1 MKKLLG
7 GLYLALILLFLYL
20 PIGTLMVLSFNE
32 GKSMNAWQGF
42 STKWYA
48 EMFRN
53 QEIMEALGN
62 TLTIAL
68 WASVAATVVGVLA
81 CVGLQAMSEKN
92 RSFFMAANN
101 IPLLNADIVTGISI
115 MMSFLLFG
123 ISLSY
128 GTVLFA
134 HITFCIPYVIL
145 SVMPKFKQLENHAYE
160 AALDLGAAPAYAFFK
175 VVLPD
180 IMPGI
185 ISGFLLSFTMS
196 VDDFVIT
203 HFTRGAGINTLST
216 LIYSQVKVGVRP
228 TLYALS
234 TLIFIVVLLVLIV
247 FNLMSAGGRAQKDYY
262 ASAKK
267 GLSMRTAGAFVLVLL
282 IAVLGLNQYAGSLV
296 GAQNQGRLYIYMF
309 GDYIDPD
316 LIDRFEAETGYEL
329 IVDYFDTNE
338 EMYPVIKNSTAEYD
352 VVCASDYMIDKMRK
366 EGLLA
371 EIDFDHVPNSK
382 NLTDNV
388 KAFIEDFD
396 PGMRYSVPHTWGTYG
411 IIYNTEMIH
420 GPITSWSQLWS
431 EAYAGEIIMPNAIRE
446 CDMVAAKLLGYSMNT
461 LDENE
466 LSEITDL
473 LIAQKPLVY
482 SYANDNARDL
492 MIGDSATLAVI
503 TSGDVLYAQEE
514 NDKLD
519 FVVPE
524 EGTEVWTDCWAI
536 PRAVNN
542 KAGAEAWLNF
552 MLDGEIARVNFEYL
566 TYGIPNKEILDLTD
580 NPILNPPA
588 EVLAKCETLANL
600 GNDGDDMYSRYW
612 KLFKA
617 K

>member
-1 MKKLLG
+1 MKKFVKVF
-7 GLYLALILLFLYL
+7 YLALIVLFLYL

-68 WASVAATVVGVLA
+68 WASVISTIVGVLA
-81 CVGLQAMSEKN
+81 CIGMNAMNEKK
-92 RSFFMAANN
+92 RSFYMGMNN

-134 HITFCIPYVIL
+134 HITFCLPYVIL
-145 SVMPKFKQLENHAYE
+145 SVMPKFKQLENHTYE
-160 AALDLGAAPAYAFFK
+160 AALDLGATPLYAFFK

-185 ISGFLLSFTMS
+185 VSGFLLSFTMS

-216 LIYSQVKVGVRP
+216 LIYSQVKIGVRP

-234 TLIFIVVLLVLIV
+234 TIIFVTVLVVLIV
-247 FNLMSAGGRAQKDYY
+247 VNILSSGSRKKNIDYY
-262 ASAKK
+262 EQRKGISPKSA
-267 GLSMRTAGAFVLVLL
+267 LALALVLL
-282 IAVLGLNQYAGSLV
+282 LAVTGLNRYAGSLV
-296 GAQNQGRLYIYMF
+296 GAQDQGQVYVYCF
-309 GDYIDPD
+309 GDYIDPE
-316 LIDRFEAETGYEL
+316 LVDRFEEETGYEL
-329 IVDYFDTNE
+329 IIDYFDTNE
-338 EMYPVIKNSTAEYD
+338 EMYPVVKNATAEYD
-352 VVCASDYMIDKMRK
+352 VICASDYMIDKMRK

-371 EIDFDHVPNSK
+371 EINFENVPNIE

-388 KAFIEDFD
+388 KPFFEGFD
-396 PGMRYSVPHTWGTYG
+396 PGMKYSVPHTWGTYG
-411 IIYNTEMIH
+411 IIYNTELIH
-420 GPITSWSQLWS
+420 GPIDSWKQLWS
-431 EAYAGEIIMPNAIRE
+431 DEYAGEVIMPNAIRE
-446 CDMVAAKLLGYSMNT
+446 CNMVAAKILGYSMNT
-461 LDENE
+461 TDEKE
-466 LSEITDL
+466 LAEITEL
-473 LIAQKPLVY
+473 LIEQKPKVY

-503 TSGDVLYAQEE
+503 TSGDVIYAQDE

-519 FVVPE
+519 FIVPE

-536 PRAVNN
+536 PRTVNN
-542 KAGAEAWLNF
+542 KRGAEDWINF
-552 MLDGEIARVNFEYL
+552 MLRGDIARVNFEYL

-580 NPILNPPA
+580 NPILNPS
-588 EVLAKCETLANL
+588 EDVLARCETLANL
-600 GNDGDDMYSRYW
+600 GSEADDMYSRYW

>member
-1 MKKLLG
+1 MKKIAG

-81 CVGLQAMSEKN
+81 CIGLNAMSEKK
-92 RSFFMAANN
+92 RSLFMGLNN

-145 SVMPKFKQLENHAYE
+145 SVMPKFKQLENHTYE
-160 AALDLGAAPAYAFFK
+160 AALDLGATPAYAFFK

-185 ISGFLLSFTMS
+185 VSGFLLSFTMS

-216 LIYSQVKVGVRP
+216 LIYSQVKIGVRP

-234 TLIFIVVLLVLIV
+234 TLIFVVVLLVLMMV
-247 FNLMSAGGRAQKDYY
+247 NLLSSRRKSGDYY
-262 ASAKK
+262 AASKK
-267 GLSMRTAGAFVLVLL
+267 NISMRTAGIFVLVLL
-282 IAVLGLNQYAGSLV
+282 IGVLGLNRYAGSLV
-296 GAQNQGRLYIYMF
+296 GAQDQGKLYVYMF

-316 LIDRFEAETGYEL
+316 LIDRFEEETGYEL

-371 EIDFDHVPNSK
+371 EIDFDNVPNIV

-411 IIYNTEMIH
+411 ILYNTETIH
-420 GPITSWSQLWS
+420 GPITSWKQLWS
-431 EAYAGEIIMPNAIRE
+431 EEYAGEIIMPNSIRE
-446 CDMVAAKLLGYSMNT
+446 CDMVAAKILGYSMNT
-461 LDENE
+461 LDEKE
-466 LSEITDL
+466 LAEITDL
-473 LIAQKPLVY
+473 LIEQKPLVY

-492 MIGDSATLAVI
+492 MIGDSAALAVI
-503 TSGDVLYAQEE
+503 TSGDVLYAQDE

-542 KAGAEAWLNF
+542 KAGAEAWINF
-552 MLDGEIARVNFEYL
+552 MLDGEVARINFEYL

-580 NPILNPPA
+580 NPILNPSA

-600 GNDGDDMYSRYW
+600 GSDGDDLYSRYW
-612 KLFKA
+612 KVFKA

>member
-1 MKKLLG
+1 MKKFLKIF
-7 GLYLALILLFLYL
+7 YLALIVLFLYL
-20 PIGTLMVLSFNE
+20 PIGTLMVLSFNS

-42 STKWYA
+42 STKWYS

-68 WASVAATVVGVLA
+68 WASVIATVAGVLA
-81 CVGLQAMSEKN
+81 CIGLNAMSERR
-92 RSFFMAANN
+92 RSFYMGMNN

-115 MMSFLLFG
+115 MMSFLMFG

-134 HITFCIPYVIL
+134 HITFCLPYVIL
-145 SVMPKFKQLENHAYE
+145 SVMPKFKQLENHTYE
-160 AALDLGAAPAYAFFK
+160 AALDLGATPAYAFFK

-185 ISGFLLSFTMS
+185 VSGFLLSFTMS

-216 LIYSQVKVGVRP
+216 LIYSQVKIGVRP

-234 TLIFIVVLLVLIV
+234 TILFVTVLLVLIV
-247 FNLMSAGGRAQKDYY
+247 VNLMSSGRKRKQNDFYAKEKGITPKKALALALVMIMCVVGLNSY
-262 ASAKK
+262 AS
-267 GLSMRTAGAFVLVLL
+267 
-282 IAVLGLNQYAGSLV
+282 SLV
-296 GAQNQGRLYIYMF
+296 GAQDQGKVYVYCF
-309 GDYIDPD
+309 GDYIDPALVD
-316 LIDRFEAETGYEL
+316 KFEEETGYEV
-329 IVDYFDTNE
+329 IIDYFDTNE

-352 VVCASDYMIDKMRK
+352 VICASDYMIDKMRR

-371 EIDFDHVPNSK
+371 EINFANVPNIE

-388 KAFIEDFD
+388 KSFIDDFD
-396 PGMRYSVPHTWGTYG
+396 PGMKYSVPHTWGTYG
-411 IIYNTEMIH
+411 IIYNTEAIH
-420 GPITSWSQLWS
+420 GPITSWTQLWS
-431 EAYAGEIIMPNAIRE
+431 EEYAGEVVMPNSIRE
-446 CDMVAAKLLGYSMNT
+446 AFMVAGKILGYSMNT
-461 LDENE
+461 TDEKE
-466 LSEITDL
+466 LTEITDL
-473 LIAQKPLVY
+473 LIEQKPNVY

-503 TSGDVLYAQEE
+503 TSGDVIYAMDE
-514 NDKLD
+514 NEKLD
-519 FVVPE
+519 YVVPD
-524 EGTEVWTDCWAI
+524 EGSEVWTDCWAI
-536 PRAVNN
+536 PRAVNHK
-542 KAGAEAWLNF
+542 KAAEDWINF
-552 MLDGEIARVNFEYL
+552 MLRGDIARINFEYL

-580 NPILNPPA
+580 NPILNPSD
-588 EVLAKCETLANL
+588 EILARCETLANL
-600 GNDGDDMYSRYW
+600 GSEADDLYSRYW
-612 KLFKA
+612 KAFKA

>member
-1 MKKLLG
+1 MKKFLKMF
-7 GLYLALILLFLYL
+7 YLVLIVVFLYL
-20 PIGTLMVLSFNE
+20 PIGTLMVLSFNS

-42 STKWYA
+42 STKWYS
-48 EMFRN
+48 EMLRN

-68 WASVAATVVGVLA
+68 WASVIATLAGVLA
-81 CVGLQAMSEKN
+81 CIGLNAMSERK
-92 RSFFMAANN
+92 RSFYMGMNN

-115 MMSFLLFG
+115 MMSFLMFG

-145 SVMPKFKQLENHAYE
+145 SVMPKFKQLENHTYE
-160 AALDLGAAPAYAFFK
+160 AALDLGATPIYAFFK

-185 ISGFLLSFTMS
+185 VSGFLLSFTMS

-216 LIYSQVKVGVRP
+216 LIYSQVKIGVRP

-234 TLIFIVVLLVLIV
+234 TVIFITVLLVLVIV
-247 FNLMSAGGRAQKDYY
+247 NFLSGSRRGKGDYY
-262 ASAKK
+262 SHKGGITIKK
-267 GLSMRTAGAFVLVLL
+267 AIVLALVFLVC
-282 IAVLGLNQYAGSLV
+282 VLGLNRYAGSLV
-296 GAQNQGRLYIYMF
+296 GAQDQGQVYVYCF
-309 GDYIDPD
+309 GDYIDPELVD
-316 LIDRFEAETGYEL
+316 KFEEETGYEV
-329 IVDYFDTNE
+329 IIDYFDTNE

-371 EIDFDHVPNSK
+371 EINFENVPNIE

-388 KAFIEDFD
+388 KSFINDFD
-396 PGMRYSVPHTWGTYG
+396 PGMKYSVPHTWGTYG
-411 IIYNTEMIH
+411 IIYNVDAVH
-420 GPITSWSQLWS
+420 GEINSWKQLWS
-431 EAYAGEIIMPNAIRE
+431 DEYAGEVIMPNSIRE
-446 CDMVAAKLLGYSMNT
+446 AFMVSGKILGYSMNT
-461 LDENE
+461 TDENE
-466 LSEITDL
+466 LKEITDL
-473 LIAQKPLVY
+473 LIEQKPKVY

-503 TSGDVLYAQEE
+503 TSGDVIYAMDE
-514 NDKLD
+514 NDRLD
-519 FVVPE
+519 YVVPD
-524 EGTEVWTDCWAI
+524 EGSEVWTDCWAI
-536 PRAVNN
+536 PRAVNHK
-542 KAGAEAWLNF
+542 KAAEDWINF
-552 MLDGEIARVNFEYL
+552 MLRGDIARINFEYL

-580 NPILNPPA
+580 NPILNPSD
-588 EVLAKCETLANL
+588 EILARCETLANL
-600 GNDGDDMYSRYW
+600 GHEADDLYSKYW
-612 KLFKA
+612 KAFKA